1 MNVLGD
7 VMVEGINVQITGG
20 QGDGEGSVHGEDG
33 FAREL
38 DPKASRQSGFAVA
51 VAIAV
56 VVDGRH

>member
-33 FAREL
+33 FTSEL
-38 DPKASRQSGFAVA
+38 DPKPSRESGFAVA
-51 VAIAV
+51 VAV

>member
-33 FAREL
+33 FTSEL
-38 DPKASRQSGFAVA
+38 DPKPSRESVPKRFLLLCGEV
-51 VAIAV
+51 
-56 VVDGRH
+56 G